1 MRAVNE
7 ARLVSVAASVG
18 VHISPRTRLTVW
30 DGNRQFDVNYQNDLS
45 SISGQV
51 GREKLYIFSR
61 EIPRKL
67 LFCCFEIFR
76 GYCCDDLSLRGTLY
90 R

>member
-1 MRAVNE
+1 MLLSNLFHSFMKVFANVRAVNE

-30 DGNRQFDVNYQNDLS
+30 DGNRHFDVDYQNDLS

-51 GREKLYIFSR
+51 GNESVV
-61 EIPRKL
+61 
-67 LFCCFEIFR
+67 
-76 GYCCDDLSLRGTLY
+76 
-90 R
+90 